1 MPKEFMSNAYYSLS
15 IHIGK
20 NRAYPIMKGSCKDL
34 SAVLEY
40 KRAWEEVIENGYL
53 TDNFTV
59 LADARLMG
67 HMSLEVEQVHQKI
80 QAYLLE
86 KGMKTAAQLASL
98 NDIANMQVARATQRS
113 KIPITAFATVEEAEN
128 YLDKEIV

>member
-1 MPKEFMSNAYYSLS
+1 MPKQFMSNNHYTLS
-15 IHIGK
+15 IHTEK

-40 KRAWEEVIENGYL
+40 KRAWEEAIENGYL
-53 TDNFTV
+53 IEGFTV

-67 HMSLEVEQVHQKI
+67 HMSLEIEQVHQKI
-80 QAYLLE
+80 QSYLVE
-86 KGMKTAAQLASL
+86 KGMKAVAQLASL

-113 KIPITAFATVEEAEN
+113 NTVITSFATLEEAEE
-128 YLDKEIV
+128 YLDRV

>member
-1 MPKEFMSNAYYSLS
+1 MPKQFMSNNHYSLS
-15 IHIGK
+15 INTEK
-20 NRAYPIMKGSCKDL
+20 NRAYPIMKGNCKDL

-40 KRAWEEVIENGYL
+40 KKAWENAIENGYL
-53 TDNFTV
+53 IENFTV

-80 QAYLLE
+80 QVYLLE
-86 KGMKTAAQLASL
+86 KGMKAVAQLASQ

-113 KIPITAFATVEEAEN
+113 NTPITAFSTLEEAEE
-128 YLDKEIV
+128 YLDKA